1 MRGFPFLW
9 LGNKD
14 YSRWSAR
21 PCGASVANAPLLL
34 HSLTAA
40 RFEPYSS
47 TKFESIA
54 CENKQ
59 GPENRAL
66 FILAGEQGFEP

>member
-1 MRGFPFLW
+1 MAGEQGL
-9 LGNKD
+9 LALK
-14 YSRWSAR
+14 SAR

-34 HSLTAA
+34 HSLTAV

-47 TKFESIA
+47 TRFESIA
-54 CENKQ
+54 CKNKQ